1 MNLGAADLDGD
12 GCIDR
17 AEFGE
22 IMRVRETD
30 TASRRAALRREIK
43 RQKDASEDAAVVVEM
58 LGEYDVERDSAHRSR
73 VFEEKEKNARA
84 ASRARRSRRR
94 RRRVATK
101 RERKRIHRSARRCGR
116 SSTASRGSA
125 SPRKPMTKTETDA
138 ARRRLTFAI

>member
-1 MNLGAADLDGD
+1 
-12 GCIDR
+12 
-17 AEFGE
+17 
-22 IMRVRETD
+22 
-30 TASRRAALRREIK
+30 LRREIK

-73 VFEEKEKNARA
+73 VFEEKEKKTRRA

-101 RERKRIHRSARRCGR
+101 RERKGKRRSARRCGR

-125 SPRKPMTKTETDA
+125 FLRKPMTKTETDA